1 MRQGQNSK
9 RSRGRGSGRRNNV
22 PARHQTFDSNGPS
35 VRIRGSANQVHEKY
49 LTMARDAA
57 SAGDRI
63 AAENYLQHAE
73 HYFRIINVDNDGD
86 GRGRGDAQRANRL
99 QQESQS
105 EGDGDAKAGV
115 EDAVVVEAKT
125 PPPGNGTGNEE
136 IGEGSEQPA
145 RRVRHGAAGVPR
157 AHRTVRATVKPGRLN
172 QRTNRARLSSHDR
185 HPRPWPVSDQSPSKA
200 LVRFFFKVLVNGD
213 VVAVRVLD
221 PELLA
226 TVWLDTEIV
235 IDLGALA
242 PLPPP
247 LL

>member
-145 RRVRHGAAGVPR
+145 VEFPAGEESAANGSAAAATPAPKKPR
-157 AHRTVRATVKPGRLN
+157 APRTPRGRGRPP
-172 QRTNRARLSSHDR
+172 RTSDGAGDGKT
-185 HPRPWPVSDQSPSKA
+185 RPPQSE
-200 LVRFFFKVLVNGD
+200 D
-213 VVAVRVLD
+213 
-221 PELLA
+221 
-226 TVWLDTEIV
+226 
-235 IDLGALA
+235 
-242 PLPPP
+242 
-247 LL
+247 